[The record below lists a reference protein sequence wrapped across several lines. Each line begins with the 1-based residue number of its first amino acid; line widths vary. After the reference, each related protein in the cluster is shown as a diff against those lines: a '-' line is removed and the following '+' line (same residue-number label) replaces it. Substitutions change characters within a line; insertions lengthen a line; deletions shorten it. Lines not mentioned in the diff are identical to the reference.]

1 MNGKGPGVAF
11 EQDRA
16 GGDGI
21 HSSRWF
27 TLPNG
32 LSLLRLLLTPV
43 VVWLILTATPEALW
57 TALVLMILAEVTDFL
72 DGFLARALN
81 QQSELGRMM
90 DPVSDVIYHVS
101 VFMTFLKQG
110 WIEPWML
117 FVIYARDLGVP
128 YLRTLARQRGV
139 DLVVRFSGKVKTAIH
154 GVAQVVVIMI
164 ALGLISET
172 LPGGFDTGYT
182 VLLIAV
188 VVSIISLADYARA
201 AFAKP

>member
-1 MNGKGPGVAF
+1 M
-11 EQDRA
+11 
-16 GGDGI
+16 
-21 HSSRWF
+21 
-27 TLPNG
+27 
-32 LSLLRLLLTPV
+32 
-43 VVWLILTATPEALW
+43 VVWLILTATPSALW
-57 TALVLMILAEVTDFL
+57 TALVLMILAEVSDFL

-81 QQSELGRMM
+81 QQSELGRMR

-188 VVSIISLADYARA
+188 VVSLISLADYARA

>member
-1 MNGKGPGVAF
+1 MAF
-11 EQDRA
+11 EQDKA
-16 GGDGI
+16 SGDGI

-32 LSLLRLLLTPV
+32 LSLLRLLVTPV
-43 VVWLILTATPEALW
+43 VVWLILTATPSALW
-57 TALVLMILAEVTDFL
+57 TALILMILAEVTDFL

-139 DLVVRFSGKVKTAIH
+139 DLVVRFS
-154 GVAQVVVIMI
+154 
-164 ALGLISET
+164 S
-172 LPGGFDTGYT
+172 P
-182 VLLIAV
+182 
-188 VVSIISLADYARA
+188 
-201 AFAKP
+201 